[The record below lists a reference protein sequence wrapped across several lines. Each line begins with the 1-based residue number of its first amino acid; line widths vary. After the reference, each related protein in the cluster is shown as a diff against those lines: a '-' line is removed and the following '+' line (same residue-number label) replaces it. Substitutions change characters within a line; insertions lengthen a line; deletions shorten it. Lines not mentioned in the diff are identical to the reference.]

1 MMTFK
6 ESIGFPFRFVILV
19 VMIPFIFFRNV
30 VDAVLWSSDDF
41 FLGLASM
48 KKFLLHG
55 IVD

>member
-1 MMTFK
+1 MTFK